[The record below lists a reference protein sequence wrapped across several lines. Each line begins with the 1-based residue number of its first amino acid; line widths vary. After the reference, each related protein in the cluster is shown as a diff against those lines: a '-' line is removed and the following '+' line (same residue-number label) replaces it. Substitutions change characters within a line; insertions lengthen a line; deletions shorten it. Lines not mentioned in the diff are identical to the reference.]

1 MNEQIEYVK
10 ISKTELKNLLW
21 ANEKLSILENNG
33 VDNWS
38 GYMDNCAEYLADALG
53 VSIEYVKENDIC
65 IEDLIEQE
73 IKHYKNI

>member
-1 MNEQIEYVK
+1 MEEKIEYVK

-33 VDNWS
+33 VDNWP
-38 GYMDNCAEYLADALG
+38 GYMDNCVEYLADALG
-53 VSIEYVKENDIC
+53 VSIEYVEENDIC
-65 IEDLIEQE
+65 IEDLVDQE